1 MRPNK
6 GLQYAYQAK
15 LDRLVSAMQRDI
27 MENVPAAYKETPPE
41 MAMDASPARTL
52 DALMKRLAAKWELR
66 FSKAAPELATWF
78 ATAADKRSTVELKMI
93 LKRAGI
99 SVKFTMSRE
108 VNDIV
113 QAAVAENVEL
123 IKSIPSQHFTQI
135 QGDVMR
141 SVQVGRDLG
150 PLALKLEHQ
159 YGVTKRRAATIARDQ
174 NNKATA
180 TIGRARM
187 MQSGITEAIWQ
198 HSAGGKTP
206 RPSHVAFS
214 GKRYNIADGALIDG
228 ARIWP
233 GELINCR
240 CVPRPVVAGL
250 S

>member
-6 GLQYAYQAK
+6 GLQYAYQAR
-15 LDRLVSAMQRDI
+15 LDRLISAMQRDI

-78 ATAADKRSTVELKMI
+78 ATAADKRSTVDLKMI

-123 IKSIPSQHFTQI
+123 IKSIPAQHFTQI

-150 PLALKLEHQ
+150 PLALKLEYQ
-159 YGVTKRRAATIARDQ
+159 YGVTKRRASFIALDQ
-174 NNKATA
+174 SNKATA
-180 TIGRARM
+180 TIGRAR
-187 MQSGITEAIWQ
+187 QLQAGITEAIWL
-198 HSAGGKTP
+198 HSGRPKKP
-206 RPSHVAFS
+206 RPSHKAFN
-214 GKRYNIADGALIDG
+214 GHRYNIAEGALIDG
-228 ARIWP
+228 ERIWP
-233 GELINCR
+233 GWKPR
-240 CVPRPVVAGL
+240 CGCVAKPIIAGL